1 MWIYEKRLIY
11 PVNIKKPNLHMAKLL
26 LAQYGGANSEL
37 SAGVNYLNQ
46 RYSMPYDEV
55 KSILTDIGTEEL
67 AHWEMLGAMIT
78 QCLRGASM
86 QEIKQC
92 GMSDWYV
99 SHRRGSFPVS
109 QSGEPWTASYVGCTG
124 DPVADLTNDLA
135 AEQQARATYEGLIDV
150 CEDPSVIDPLGFL
163 REREIVHFQR
173 FGEALD
179 IVQSKGKTSSMPQSC
194 N

>member
-11 PVNIKKPNLHMAKLL
+11 PVNIEKPNIYMAKLL
-26 LAQYGGANSEL
+26 LAQYGGPNSEL

-46 RYSMPYDEV
+46 RYSMPNDVV
-55 KSILTDIGTEEL
+55 KAILTDIGTEEL
-67 AHWEMLGAMIT
+67 AHWEMLGTMIR

-86 QEIKQC
+86 QEIKQS
-92 GMSDWYV
+92 GLSEWYV
-99 SHRRGSFPVS
+99 SHRCGTFPSS
-109 QSGEPWTASYVGCTG
+109 QSGEPWTAAYTGCTG

-135 AEQQARATYEGLIDV
+135 AEQQARATYEGLIRVSD
-150 CEDPSVIDPLGFL
+150 DPTVTDPLEFL

-179 IVQSKGKTSSMPQSC
+179 IVQSDLKSNDNRNC